1 MTEGKPVY
9 RLVKN
14 NILFFSAPLCAVP
27 GMIKFQ
33 DIYKTMGLILFICVF
48 CAIYELYKKIA
59 VGKENVIRAGFK
71 SEILTV
77 LAFIVTVS
85 FGIFADIPVL
95 RWLFLTGVLL
105 AAIFSGV
112 MSALMSIFAYVL
124 VITVF
129 TEVTPEFVANSFLL
143 AVITVILTQYFSDF
157 MSVIYSV
164 ITVLSFETAFLIIMH
179 GLKPERFITTSFI
192 ADTFIISDCIIA
204 GWILYS
210 ITSRKLQSNENTGNL
225 RDFSKNENITDSNGI
240 INDKENNAKSI
251 KEKDYSYLLTDNIEI
266 YKKIL
271 KNVKLLREAERT
283 SNLVKEIT
291 KLVKGNVSL
300 AEVGAFY
307 AECGRI
313 VSSNYIKEGLIL
325 AKDNNF
331 PNEVTAFIKEH
342 NFKLGRPKSPETGI
356 TMIICKLSATI
367 AYLESKGIKR
377 SLTGVVDGV
386 MDSCLM
392 AGKLDDVGLSLNE
405 YKIIKDYLLEEAKVS
420 YDYFS
425 GK

>member
-271 KNVKLLREAERT
+271 KNVNK
-283 SNLVKEIT
+283 K
-291 KLVKGNVSL
+291 
-300 AEVGAFY
+300 
-307 AECGRI
+307 
-313 VSSNYIKEGLIL
+313 NY
-325 AKDNNF
+325 
-331 PNEVTAFIKEH
+331 
-342 NFKLGRPKSPETGI
+342 
-356 TMIICKLSATI
+356 
-367 AYLESKGIKR
+367 
-377 SLTGVVDGV
+377 
-386 MDSCLM
+386 
-392 AGKLDDVGLSLNE
+392 
-405 YKIIKDYLLEEAKVS
+405 
-420 YDYFS
+420 
-425 GK
+425 